1 MTTAREFG
9 DMERP
14 HRRAERPWLDPPL
27 PSVASGVR
35 QTANP
40 VIERTVTPE
49 EAEQLGIRIHRP
61 TVQEIAA
68 GLAAGQTLAE
78 IADAYGADVAEVADR
93 ARRYRARTGVTD
105 AQLDEAN
112 KAARRKRRKPAP
124 AVEPTPTAAT
134 PHPEPAPVQT
144 EREEAPDVSITRE
157 QVERALAEHET
168 QRNVARALGVSLPRL
183 RGVIEGAGIQWPWQ
197 GAGKPRLDRVPAAVE
212 TTPAK
217 PETAQAERVTP
228 VVVHQTTAR
237 AEAAATT
244 DVGDVPLG
252 PPPQLAPRRVDHT
265 GRTVADGLTI
275 SLPRTVLD
283 SQAADRLLAQIRDT
297 ITVAG
302 GPVELAITARVGVGS
317 RG

>member
-14 HRRAERPWLDPPL
+14 HRNAARPWLDPPL

-40 VIERTVTPE
+40 VIERTITPE

-105 AQLDEAN
+105 AQLDEA
-112 KAARRKRRKPAP
+112 AGRERRKPAP

-168 QRNVARALGVSLPRL
+168 QREVAKALRVSLPRL
-183 RGVIEGAGIQWPWQ
+183 RDVIEGAGVRWPWQ
-197 GAGKPRLDRVPAAVE
+197 GRGLPRLDRAAPTEDKPGPLPTVAE
-212 TTPAK
+212 TTKVEQEA
-217 PETAQAERVTP
+217 R
-228 VVVHQTTAR
+228 VVVHETTVKD
-237 AEAAATT
+237 EVAAGY

-275 SLPRTVLD
+275 SLPRTMLD

-302 GPVELAITARVGVGS
+302 GPVELSLSVRVGVGG